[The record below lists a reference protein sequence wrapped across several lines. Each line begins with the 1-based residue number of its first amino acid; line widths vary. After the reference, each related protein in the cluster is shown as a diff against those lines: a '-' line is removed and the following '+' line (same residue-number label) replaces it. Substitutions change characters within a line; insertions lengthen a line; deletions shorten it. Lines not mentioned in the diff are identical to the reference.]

1 MTTYKGIRGLTIRT
15 IDGDASPL
23 IAGDI
28 WYNSSSKKIKG
39 AKKPAGAWASSPAV
53 NTGRHGVATC
63 GQTTE
68 ACLIVGGIGGDQNN
82 EVWDGSSWSEAADLA
97 AKKRYHAGFGTSTA
111 AIVAG
116 GTQPGLPDPN
126 HVAKAEEWDNS
137 SWTEV
142 ADLNTTRSHLS
153 SAGTSSTSGMIFG
166 GGGWTSSPL
175 DTIFDVAET
184 WNGASWTEGPDM
196 NTAKHGSGGTGTAT
210 AALCISG
217 GPSSSTTATVELY
230 NGSAW
235 SEQADLNEGRYQGGC
250 GGTSTSAIHFGGTS
264 PSTSANTEQYD
275 GTSWTEGANLPA
287 AKHNMGSVGTSS
299 ENALSITGYTTANVT
314 TVEEWSQTLAAV
326 TFTSS

>member
-1 MTTYKGIRGLTIRT
+1 MATYKGIRGLTIRT
-15 IDGDASPL
+15 IDGDASPV

-28 WYNSSSKKIKG
+28 WYNSSSKKIRG
-39 AKKPAGAWASSPAV
+39 AKKPAGSWASSPAV
-53 NTGRHGVATC
+53 NTGRHGSGTA

-68 ACLIVGGIGGDQNN
+68 ACLIAGGIGGQQLN
-82 EVWDGSSWSEAADLA
+82 EVWDGSSWSEAGDLVTKKHYA
-97 AKKRYHAGFGTSTA
+97 AAFGTSTA
-111 AIVAG
+111 AIIAA
-116 GTQPGLPDPN
+116 GTQAGLPDPN
-126 HVAKAEEWDNS
+126 HVATAQEWDNS
-137 SWTEV
+137 SWTEI
-142 ADLNTTRSHLS
+142 ADLNTQRSHLS
-153 SAGTSSTSGMIFG
+153 GTGATSTSGMMFG
-166 GGGWTSSPL
+166 GGGWASSPL
-175 DTIFDVAET
+175 DTIFAIAET
-184 WNGASWTEGPDM
+184 WNGSSWTEGPDM
-196 NTAKHGSGGTGTAT
+196 NTAKHGSGGTGPAT

-299 ENALSITGYTTANVT
+299 ENALSISGYTTANVT
-314 TVEEWSQTLAAV
+314 TVEEWSHTLAAV